1 MRNKLVYAIV
11 EYAGDELDY
20 SDLKNIATESEE
32 ELVDRL
38 IHILEYYKNE
48 NL

>member
-1 MRNKLVYAIV
+1 MREKLVYAIV

-20 SDLKNIATESEE
+20 SDLKRIATESEE

-48 NL
+48 SN

>member
-1 MRNKLVYAIV
+1 MRKKLVYAIV

-20 SDLKNIATESEE
+20 SDLKSIATESEE

-38 IHILEYYKNE
+38 IHILEYYSKESN
-48 NL
+48 